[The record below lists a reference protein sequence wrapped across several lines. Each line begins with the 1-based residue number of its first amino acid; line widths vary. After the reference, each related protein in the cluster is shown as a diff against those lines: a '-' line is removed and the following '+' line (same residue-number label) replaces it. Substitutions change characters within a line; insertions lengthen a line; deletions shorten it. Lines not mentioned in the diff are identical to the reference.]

1 MNENVN
7 EAQVIKK
14 GLEQTSII
22 AVTDSKGILTYVNE
36 KFCEISGYEQ
46 DYLLGKTHKIINS
59 GHHPSSFFKDMW
71 DTISSGNIWRGE
83 IKNRDKSGHQY
94 WVDTTIIP
102 FLDNEGNP
110 YKYISIRNVITAK
123 KLMSDVMSLL
133 VSANNLKGKELY
145 SRLLVK
151 LASILEVK
159 SCIFSLRNKDS
170 NFSSVSAVLNG
181 ELLEPFNFELADIPC
196 EETVKRNGAFMENSL
211 LEKFPDCKFALDNSL
226 SSYLGVPLHNNEGEL
241 IGVLCFMDS
250 KEIRKE
256 DLFLQ
261 IINLVSTRLK
271 DEISR
276 IEALHAMQES
286 EACMRGVFSSAV
298 DGIIMLDEAGYI
310 QNINPSALE
319 VFSVCQ
325 ADVLNKNVSNL
336 MPEMFDDNEGRLIF
350 NVPSRGGETLG
361 ISKLN
366 GPFPVYVS
374 YSSVKLESRAFHSL
388 FARNLTEQ
396 KQAKENLEIAKR
408 ELSAQTLFNQRLSAL
423 AAMAGGIAHELNQ
436 PLSGIRIY
444 AEMISNMLEGDTL
457 DSEKISTT
465 IEKVIKQVHR
475 ASKIIDHMREFS
487 SDITDEQHEGV
498 VIGLKEC
505 IESSLD
511 LVGQQLKN
519 NGITFI
525 NEVDPTYKVKVNL
538 HRLEQVFI
546 NLFTNAKDSINDKN
560 FRIGE
565 DRIIHVSSFL
575 NSKTIELVIRDTGEG
590 IPESVKESLFE
601 PFVSSKV
608 PGKGTGLGLPIC
620 IGILRDYDAT
630 IDLLN
635 SSEEGTSFKLEF
647 PRV

>member
-1 MNENVN
+1 MSENIH
-7 EAQVIKK
+7 ESQVIKE
-14 GLEQTSII
+14 GLEKTSII
-22 AVTDSKGILTYVNE
+22 AVTDSKGVLTYVND
-36 KFCEISGYEQ
+36 KFCEISGYEESF
-46 DYLLGKTHKIINS
+46 LLGKTHKIINS
-59 GHHPSSFFKDMW
+59 SFHPVSFFKEMW
-71 DTISSGNIWRGE
+71 ETIAAGNIWRGE

-102 FLDNEGNP
+102 FLDESGNP
-110 YKYISIRNVITAK
+110 YKYISIRNVITPK
-123 KLMSDVMSLL
+123 KLMTEVMSLL
-133 VSANNLKGKELY
+133 VSANNLKGIELY
-145 SRLLVK
+145 SKLLLK
-151 LASILEVK
+151 LSEILEVR
-159 SCIFSLRNKDS
+159 SCIFSLKGKS
-170 NFSSVSAVLNG
+170 SEFTSVSAVLDG
-181 ELLEPFNFELADIPC
+181 KLLENYDFPLSDIPC
-196 EETVKRNGAFMENSL
+196 EETVKRNKVYVENSL
-211 LEKFPDCKFALDNSL
+211 LEKFPNCKFAKDNAL
-226 SSYLGVPLHNNEGEL
+226 NSYLGIPLKDDEGNL
-241 IGVLCFMDS
+241 NGILCFMDT
-250 KEIRKE
+250 KEIKTE
-256 DLFLQ
+256 ELFSQL
-261 IINLVSTRLK
+261 INLVATRLQ

-276 IEALHAMQES
+276 VDALHAMQES

-298 DGIIMLDEAGYI
+298 DGIIMLDEDGVI

-319 VFSVCQ
+319 IFSLCQ
-325 ADVLNKNVSNL
+325 ADVLGKSVVSL
-336 MPEMFDDNEGRLIF
+336 MPDLIKKGDSLHF

-361 ISKLN
+361 VSKC
-366 GPFPVYVS
+366 GEAFPVYVS
-374 YSSVKLESRAFHSL
+374 YSSVNLENRAFHSL
-388 FARNLTEQ
+388 FVRNLTEQ
-396 KQAKENLEIAKR
+396 KEAEEKLESAKR
-408 ELSAQTLFNQRLSAL
+408 ELTAQTLFNQRLSAL

-444 AEMISNMLEGDTL
+444 AEMISNMLERDIL

-465 IEKVIKQVHR
+465 VEKVIKQVQR

-487 SDITDEQHEGV
+487 SDKTDEQHEGV

-505 IESSLD
+505 IESSLE

-525 NEVDPTYKVKVNL
+525 NEVDPAHQVKVNL

-546 NLFTNAKDSINDKN
+546 NLFTNAKDSINEKN

-575 NSKTIELVIRDTGEG
+575 NSKTIELVIRDTGAG
-590 IPESVKESLFE
+590 IPGPVKQSLFE

-630 IDLLN
+630 IALLN
-635 SSEEGTSFKLEF
+635 TSEDGTSFKLEF